1 MDGLDLAPF
10 HFSEI
15 KKESIAWRPCPARVQ
30 GRGSQQDKARI
41 LSSVRAEADLWGA
54 DGPAYTASLCGREA
68 IFHRISDPR
77 RSCLRTTALLPGR
90 KRRHL
95 QSEGGK
101 MDLTY
106 SPLNLPLRLPT
117 NSSILLFLT
126 QHRNRYR
133 LPMGDSLRAWLIF

>member
-68 IFHRISDPR
+68 IFHWISDPPADPAFEPR
-77 RSCLRTTALLPGR
+77 PCSRAAREGISKVKGGR
-90 KRRHL
+90 W
-95 QSEGGK
+95 
-101 MDLTY
+101 T
-106 SPLNLPLRLPT
+106 
-117 NSSILLFLT
+117 
-126 QHRNRYR
+126 
-133 LPMGDSLRAWLIF
+133 